1 MEDKYQ
7 ERPKRSRSARVPP
20 QRGQVKARIF
30 KELVQKVK
38 NVVSVVG
45 LSKKGNGNGG
55 SASTSTYTSEG
66 HSDSLP

>member
-7 ERPKRSRSARVPP
+7 ERPKRSGSARVPP